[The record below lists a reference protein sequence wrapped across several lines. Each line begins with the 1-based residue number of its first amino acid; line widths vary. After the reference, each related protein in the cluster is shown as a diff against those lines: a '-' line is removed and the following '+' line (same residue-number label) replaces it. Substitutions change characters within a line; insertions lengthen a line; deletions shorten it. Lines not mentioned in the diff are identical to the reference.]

1 MSKTKSGPGFLV
13 ILVHVLLVLMTGG
26 FWLVPLGIYYIGI
39 AVTGKRLGLLSVTL
53 HSFLTLITGGFWLIV
68 LIIYAL
74 TRK

>member
-13 ILVHVLLVLMTGG
+13 ICIHLLLVLMTGG
-26 FWLVPLGIYYIGI
+26 FWLVPLGIYYIGS
-39 AVTGKRLGLLSVTL
+39 AVTGKRPSFLMVFV
-53 HSFLTLITGGFWLIV
+53 HSFLTLITGGFWLLV